1 MARPR
6 TATAILQLKGSYKKH
21 PERKRK
27 NEPIP
32 TGPLGD
38 PPKFLSKGEKAAW
51 LDLASIIPPGVLMNS
66 DRWAVEI
73 AVRIMAKVRDPKGG
87 IGGKFGASVGEV
99 AQMNGLLSRMGMTP
113 ADRSKVGVP
122 ERGDEKDPFSEFRS
136 SGAGAKGKATIIGNK
151 PN

>member
-1 MARPR
+1 MGRNR
-6 TATAILQLKGSYKKH
+6 TATAILELKGSFKKH
-21 PERKRK
+21 PERARPD
-27 NEPIP
+27 EPKP

-38 PPKFLSKGEKAAW
+38 PPKFLSKSEKEAW
-51 LDLASIIPPGVLMNS
+51 LDLASIIAPGVLMNS

-73 AVRIMAKVRDPKGG
+73 ACRIMAKIRDPKGG

-122 ERGDEKDPFSEFRS
+122 KRGDEKDPFGEFTQS
-136 SGAGAKGKATIIGNK
+136 STKGKAPILGVK